1 MAKYR
6 HVQTCF
12 WSDPRVSEEMTP
24 EDKFF
29 YLYLLTNEHTHQ
41 IGVYRITKKQIAFEL
56 GYSIESVKSLLE
68 RFIKHHK
75 IVVYNEKTREI
86 CILNWG
92 KYNLKK
98 GGKPIEDCIKKELEV
113 IEDLS
118 LVQKVLERTE
128 NEELARKISVY
139 AGVNDT
145 STLRTT
151 IRGQKENKNKKEKEN
166 KKNIKPSRNKY
177 EICHMDAAKY
187 FHQLILSRNDKFKQP
202 PLESW
207 AKDVRLMEERDNRSL
222 EDIKKVMDWC
232 QKDTF
237 WMNNVLSI
245 SKLRKQFDQLYMKM
259 NETGDNYAKNRGR
272 DEGFNGKG
280 KSDGRKDSGTG
291 EDFWSRPAADRGYGH
306 RLP

>member
-6 HVQTCF
+6 HVQTSF

-41 IGVYRITKKQIAFEL
+41 IGVYRITQKQIAFEL

-75 IVVYNEKTREI
+75 LVIYNEKTREI

-98 GGKPIEDCIKKELEV
+98 GGKPIEDCIKKELEA

-128 NEELARKISVY
+128 NEELARKISIY
-139 AGVNDT
+139 AGFNDT
-145 STLRTT
+145 ST
-151 IRGQKENKNKKEKEN
+151 IRGQKEKEKEKEN
-166 KKNIKPSRNKY
+166 KKNIQPFCNKY
-177 EICHMDAAKY
+177 EICHMEIATY
-187 FHQLILSRNDKFKQP
+187 FHKLILSRNDNFKRP
-202 PLESW
+202 NLGSW
-207 AKDVRLMEERDNRSL
+207 AKDIRLMQERDNRSL

-232 QKDTF
+232 QKDPF

-245 SKLRKQFDQLYMKM
+245 AKLRKQFDQLYMKM
-259 NETGDNYAKNRGR
+259 NETGDKYAKNRGR
-272 DEGFNGKG
+272 DEEFNGKG
-280 KSDGRKDSGTG
+280 ASYGREDSGTG
-291 EDFWSRPAADRGYGH
+291 EDFWSRPAEDRGYGH